1 MHPRILKIKSLLASI
16 RLFDLNFVSRDG
28 ISKIITSKDLTKKT
42 SRAIPTKIVELSNKQ
57 LCKDLVNCVNESI
70 KKYNFPNWMKAADI
84 TPIFKK
90 WDSLNKENYKPV
102 SVLSAISKLSERA
115 LFYQLTK
122 FSNKFLSPLLS
133 SFRKGA
139 ALNMHP

>member
-70 KKYNFPNWMKAADI
+70 KKNNFPN
-84 TPIFKK
+84 
-90 WDSLNKENYKPV
+90 
-102 SVLSAISKLSERA
+102 
-115 LFYQLTK
+115 
-122 FSNKFLSPLLS
+122 
-133 SFRKGA
+133 
-139 ALNMHP
+139 